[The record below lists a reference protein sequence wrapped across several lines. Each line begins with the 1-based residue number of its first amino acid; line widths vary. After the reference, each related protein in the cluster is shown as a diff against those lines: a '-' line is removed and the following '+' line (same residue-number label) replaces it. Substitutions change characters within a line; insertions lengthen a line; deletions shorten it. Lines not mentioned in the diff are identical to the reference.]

1 MTNILNEVPVQ
12 QTEQEIFTEREDLE
26 DIASR
31 VVNETLDHVYTG
43 TDIGGVELNS
53 PLPELSDNWEVPELT
68 IAEKD
73 ELHEV
78 LTSENLIPHVT
89 TTLTV
94 DEKDDFLVQR
104 DAEIRGLD
112 KVRAR
117 ETTSSINSM
126 TDEMFEQM
134 SRDHIEQSNE
144 LAELENEMYTL
155 AQMSKEATVEE
166 LILIADRIGE
176 IEMLLENIAQVPEH
190 TMLTPIRILTP
201 LGEEE

>member
-1 MTNILNEVPVQ
+1 M
-12 QTEQEIFTEREDLE
+12 
-26 DIASR
+26 
-31 VVNETLDHVYTG
+31 
-43 TDIGGVELNS
+43 
-53 PLPELSDNWEVPELT
+53 
-68 IAEKD
+68 
-73 ELHEV
+73 
-78 LTSENLIPHVT
+78 TSENLIPHVT

-176 IEMLLENIAQVPEH
+176 IEMLLGNIAQVPEH

>member
-1 MTNILNEVPVQ
+1 
-12 QTEQEIFTEREDLE
+12 
-26 DIASR
+26 
-31 VVNETLDHVYTG
+31 
-43 TDIGGVELNS
+43 
-53 PLPELSDNWEVPELT
+53 
-68 IAEKD
+68 
-73 ELHEV
+73 
-78 LTSENLIPHVT
+78 
-89 TTLTV
+89 
-94 DEKDDFLVQR
+94 
-104 DAEIRGLD
+104 
-112 KVRAR
+112 
-117 ETTSSINSM
+117 M

-176 IEMLLENIAQVPEH
+176 IEMLLGNIAQVPEH